1 MKYRYSLACAT
12 TNTIYIVLKI
22 FTVRRLSTHTRKYEQ
37 TRYKSKQLGFCSGN
51 NRRLEQV
58 SRQPLMWTRDL
69 DPGPS
74 LWTLHELLVTGPSL
88 AGLLPPPS
96 PQRVIPTRGNLWL
109 GLPRASVGKLFN
121 SRARTPQPSTLP
133 PPTPMLCFCSL
144 EGPWLGTCLQTGDSS
159 APAWSPESSASSGYT
174 FAFCWDPD
182 MALSTPLH
190 SGTFLNL
197 PTEHRTQFRTRPYS

>member
-1 MKYRYSLACAT
+1 MQGRASKTEKSLCVGSSSISNTFLKSSILVREHLLSISLHTFYYAKIDMDFTTLTSFKHTIQCHEVQIQSQCCAT
-12 TNTIYIVLKI
+12 INTIYIVLKI

-74 LWTLHELLVTGPSL
+74 LWTHHELLVTGPSL
-88 AGLLPPPS
+88 SGSVPPPS

-109 GLPRASVGKLFN
+109 GLRGPL
-121 SRARTPQPSTLP
+121 SRAI
-133 PPTPMLCFCSL
+133 
-144 EGPWLGTCLQTGDSS
+144 
-159 APAWSPESSASSGYT
+159 
-174 FAFCWDPD
+174 
-182 MALSTPLH
+182 
-190 SGTFLNL
+190 
-197 PTEHRTQFRTRPYS
+197 